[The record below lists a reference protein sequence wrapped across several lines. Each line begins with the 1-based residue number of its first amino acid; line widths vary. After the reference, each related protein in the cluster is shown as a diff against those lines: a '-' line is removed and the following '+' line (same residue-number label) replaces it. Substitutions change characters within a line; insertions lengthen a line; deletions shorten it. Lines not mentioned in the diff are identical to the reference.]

1 MIACTPNG
9 GACFVSDLFE
19 GDISAVQIFEESGI
33 LKHLEPHDL
42 ILANKGFT
50 VEHLVNLLEAKIR
63 TAAFFKGRKSFTAHE
78 EFKSRERL
86 LRQEFTSN
94 DLIND

>member
-42 ILANKGFT
+42 ILADKGFT

-63 TAAFFKGRKSFTAHE
+63 TAAFLKE
-78 EFKSRERL
+78 ESL
-86 LRQEFTSN
+86 LLPMRSLRVEK
-94 DLIND
+94 DC